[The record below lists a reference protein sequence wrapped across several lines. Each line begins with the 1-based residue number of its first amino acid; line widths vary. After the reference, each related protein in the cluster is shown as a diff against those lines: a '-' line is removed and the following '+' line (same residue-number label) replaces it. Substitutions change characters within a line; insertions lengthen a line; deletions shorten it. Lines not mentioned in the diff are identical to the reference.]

1 MVGVQD
7 TQRAALFRAAV
18 TRHLQYSAWA
28 ADGQG
33 VDRHLFGLKKGL
45 KEGGES
51 DRSERQDVCLSTRCF
66 SVNYAN
72 RLVSSYG
79 VAGSIWWLEG

>member
-1 MVGVQD
+1 MGDDCASVGTSCQESILLLGVGVPKD
-7 TQRAALFRAAV
+7 ECFV
-18 TRHLQYSAWA
+18 SKCC
-28 ADGQG
+28 GE
-33 VDRHLFGLKKGL
+33 GLEG
-45 KEGGES
+45 GGES
-51 DRSERQDVCLSTRCF
+51 DRSERQDDCLSTRCF